1 MNKKLLSLAIAA
13 AMVAPAVAMA
23 DTTIYGRINTQLVN
37 GTSGDDSEWDV
48 EDNASRFG
56 VKGSEDLGNG
66 MKAIFQY
73 EWAVD
78 SENTGD
84 IGDTLDTHA
93 SKNADLSGAPGRLA
107 YVGLTGGF
115 GTVAIGR
122 QWTPYYGSVDKT
134 DIMQTN
140 SMNDH
145 YIGTAR
151 IGNALAYVS
160 PNFGGFSAKLALVI
174 SDESTKNVGND
185 TGEDGVDI
193 YNLSLDYNN
202 GPLSVG
208 FSYISFEGTSDTDQW
223 GLAAKYNFG
232 NFALIGQ
239 YEDADNGDD
248 AWGLG
253 AEAYFGN
260 NTVRGVI
267 GEKDGSSDY
276 DNWAIGFEHA
286 FSKRTRVFVEYEDSE
301 SNASEEERFSVGI
314 RHDF

>member
-23 DTTIYGRINTQLVN
+23 DTTIYGRINNQLVH
-37 GTSGDDSEWDV
+37 TDSQSGLDEWDV
-48 EDNASRFG
+48 QDNASRFG

-73 EWAVD
+73 EWSVD
-78 SENTGD
+78 SDDTGD
-84 IGDTLDTHA
+84 FG
-93 SKNADLSGAPGRLA
+93 GRLA

-140 SMNDH
+140 GMNDS
-145 YIGTAR
+145 YSGVAR
-151 IGNALAYVS
+151 VGNALAYVS
-160 PNFGGFSAKLALVI
+160 PNFSGFTAKLALI
-174 SDESTKNVGND
+174 MSDEGSTAVSLGGVIPVPHD
-185 TGEDGVDI
+185 TGDDSI
-193 YNLSLDYNN
+193 DHYNLSLDYNN

-208 FSYISFEGTSDTDQW
+208 FSYLASEGTWDTEIW
-223 GLAAKYNFG
+223 GIAAKYNFG

-239 YEDADNGDD
+239 YEEQDD
-248 AWGLG
+248 LDSDVWTIGG
-253 AEAYFGN
+253 EFYFGN
-260 NTVRGVI
+260 NTVRAVYGDADV
-267 GEKDGSSDY
+267 GPFDLDR
-276 DNWAIGFEHA
+276 WALGFEHQ

-301 SNASEEERFSVGI
+301 MSATLGEHERFSVGI

>member
-37 GTSGDDSEWDV
+37 GTSGDDTWDV

-84 IGDTLDTHA
+84 IGETAATYI
-93 SKNADLSGAPGRLA
+93 GAPGRLA

-151 IGNALAYVS
+151 IDNALAYVS
-160 PNFGGFSAKLALVI
+160 PNFGGFTAKLALVI
-174 SDESTKNVGND
+174 SDESTFSDK
-185 TGEDGVDI
+185 GEDGVDI

-208 FSYISFEGTSDTDQW
+208 FSYLSMEGTADTDQW

-239 YEDADNGDD
+239 YEDKDNGDD

>member
-1 MNKKLLSLAIAA
+1 MNKKLLTMAIAA

-23 DTTIYGRINTQLVN
+23 DTTIYGRVNTQLVHTDA
-37 GTSGDDSEWDV
+37 GSDEWDV

-78 SENTGD
+78 SEND
-84 IGDTLDTHA
+84 ACIGGCSD
-93 SKNADLSGAPGRLA
+93 APGRLA

-140 SMNDH
+140 TMNDH
-145 YIGTAR
+145 YVGPTR
-151 IGNALAYVS
+151 VGNALAYVS
-160 PNFGGFSAKLALVI
+160 PNFSGFTAKLALII
-174 SDESTKNVGND
+174 SDD
-185 TGEDGVDI
+185 TGAYTSEDGVDL

-208 FSYISFEGTSDTDQW
+208 FSYLSNEDGDSEQW
-223 GLAAKYNFG
+223 GIGAKYNFG

-239 YEDADNGDD
+239 YEENDDADVE

-253 AEAYFGN
+253 AEGYFGN
-260 NTVRGVI
+260 NTVRMVI
-267 GEKDGSSDY
+267 GEDDDGTSY
-276 DNWAIGFEHA
+276 DNWALGFEHA

-301 SNASEEERFSVGI
+301 NTDDHERFSVGI